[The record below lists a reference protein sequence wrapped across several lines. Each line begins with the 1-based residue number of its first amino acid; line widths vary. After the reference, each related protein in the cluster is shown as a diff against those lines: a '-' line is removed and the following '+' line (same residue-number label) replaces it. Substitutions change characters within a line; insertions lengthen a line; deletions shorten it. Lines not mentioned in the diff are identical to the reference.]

1 MQYRQGDIIEINFH
15 FPDVGFKPHFAIIVS
30 NDELQELEGYLY
42 VVLISSKRQ
51 NPEYAYT
58 LTPEMVSYFFD
69 KQSYVKCHILEL
81 STNRDIIR
89 KVGTIKRTC
98 LLEIPE
104 RIKEAIF

>member
-1 MQYRQGDIIEINFH
+1 MKYRQGDIIEINFH

-42 VVLISSKRQ
+42 VLISSKRQ

-58 LTPEMVSYFFD
+58 LTPEMVSFSFD
-69 KQSYVKCHILEL
+69 KQSHVKCHILEL

-89 KVGTIKRTC
+89 KVGTIKRTY
-98 LLEIPE
+98 LLGIQEK
-104 RIKEAIF
+104 IKEAIF